1 MEGYEVITSDERKLG
16 SVVDVKGDNL
26 IVERGLLRKTRHAI
40 PKVFAEE
47 DGAEQV
53 VRLTVSEEIV
63 DNSPKLEDGEV
74 DEQAVAQHY
83 GLAAGD
89 PAPET
94 LGYGELRPDDP
105 ARTAEDDQVRAGM
118 EPAAQQRVRIREGV
132 EEPGLQGKPLIPPDT
147 DASNASPPR
156 RTP

>member
-1 MEGYEVITSDERKLG
+1 MEGYEVITSDDKSLG
-16 SVVDVKGDNL
+16 TVTAVKGDNL
-26 IVERGLLRKTRHAI
+26 IVERGLFRKSEHAI
-40 PKVFAEE
+40 PKVFAEQ
-47 DGAEQV
+47 DGSEHV
-53 VRLTVSEEIV
+53 VRLTVTEELV
-63 DNSPKLEDGEV
+63 ESSPKLDDGKV
-74 DEQAVAQHY
+74 DDRAIAEHY

-105 ARTAEDDQVRAGM
+105 ARTAEDDQVAAGM
-118 EPAAQQRVRIREGV
+118 EPTAQQRVRIREGV

>member
-1 MEGYEVITSDERKLG
+1 MEGYEVITSDEHNLG

-47 DGAEQV
+47 DSAEQV
-53 VRLTVSEEIV
+53 VRLTVSEELV
-63 DNSPKLEDGEV
+63 ENSPKLEDGEV
-74 DEQAVAQHY
+74 DEQAVARHY

-105 ARTAEDDQVRAGM
+105 AR
-118 EPAAQQRVRIREGV
+118 
-132 EEPGLQGKPLIPPDT
+132 
-147 DASNASPPR
+147 
-156 RTP
+156 

>member
-1 MEGYEVITSDERKLG
+1 MEGYEVITSDDRKLG

-26 IVERGLLRKTRHAI
+26 IVERGLLRKSQHAI

-47 DGAEQV
+47 DNSEKV
-53 VRLTVSEEIV
+53 VRLTITEAVV
-63 DNSPKLEDGEV
+63 DDSPKLDDGKV
-74 DEQAVAQHY
+74 DERAVAEHY

-94 LGYGELRPDDP
+94 EGYGELRPDDP
-105 ARTAEDDQVRAGM
+105 AHSVEQDQIHAGV
-118 EPAAQQRVRIREGV
+118 EPAARQRAQMREG
-132 EEPGLQGKPLIPPDT
+132 EGPLDQ
-147 DASNASPPR
+147 SNTSPPR